1 MINKMIGRIKWFKK
15 DKGYG
20 YITGFDDETYY
31 FEISSL
37 IVDEDKIK
45 ENLLVNFIPKSI
57 GTMSYADNID
67 IEKVNYKN

>member
-1 MINKMIGRIKWFKK
+1 MINKMVGRIKWFKK

-57 GTMSYADNID
+57 GTMFYADNID
-67 IEKVNYKN
+67 IEKVN